1 MTTGENFW
9 LQIQSA
15 ISGSV
20 AAAVAMAGVS
30 KAAVVVIIVR
40 KVLIVVKK

>member
-20 AAAVAMAGVS
+20 AAAMAGVS
-30 KAAVVVIIVR
+30 KAAAVVIIVR

>member
-9 LQIQSA
+9 LQIQNA

-20 AAAVAMAGVS
+20 AAVAMAGVS